1 MPIELD
7 QHLREKMTHD
17 ASEFP
22 ISYFRDELATLLN
35 WTGPLHWHPEF
46 EIATALSGVLDY
58 QVGKDHIHLN
68 AGDSVFV
75 NGNMLHGIRQIS
87 GDAPDPMPNIV
98 FYGSF
103 LASENSTVYKKYI
116 RAIMECSSLSYIVFR
131 NAINAHAPVRQLISD
146 VYRHMEEKDACYEL
160 AVQRNL
166 IGIFEYIIRN
176 FDDFPK
182 QDEPRVQI
190 NAQIRVQQMLSFI
203 YSHYA
208 ENITLE
214 DIARAASISRSEAG
228 RCFNS
233 YIGYSP
239 VEALIRHR
247 LQAAYSL
254 LESTDKSIQEISAE
268 CGFNSV
274 NYFHRQ
280 YRRHYACAP
289 GEHRKMGK

>member
-7 QHLREKMTHD
+7 QHLREKMSHD

-22 ISYFRDELATLLN
+22 ISFFRDELAALPS
-35 WTGPLHWHPEF
+35 WTGPFHWHPEF

-68 AGDSVFV
+68 AGDSIFV
-75 NGNMLHGIRQIS
+75 NGNLLHRIRQLS
-87 GDAPDPMPNIV
+87 GNAPDPMPNIV

-103 LASENSTVYKKYI
+103 IASENSAVYKKYI
-116 RAIMECSSLSYIVFR
+116 RAILECDSLPYVVFQKS
-131 NAINAHAPVRQLISD
+131 IDAHAPVRELISD
-146 VYRHMEEKDACYEL
+146 AYYHMEEKDACYEL
-160 AVQRNL
+160 SVQRDL
-166 IGIFEYIIRN
+166 IGIFEFILRR
-176 FDDFPK
+176 FDTLPK
-182 QDEPRVQI
+182 QDEPRIHI
-190 NAQIRVQQMLSFI
+190 NAQIRVQQMLSYI
-203 YSHYA
+203 YSHYS
-208 ENITLE
+208 ENITLD

-233 YIGYSP
+233 YIGHSP

-247 LQAAYSL
+247 LQTAYSL

-280 YRRHYACAP
+280 YRRHYDCAP
-289 GEHRKMGK
+289 GENRKMRK

>member
-7 QHLREKMTHD
+7 QHLREKMAHD

-22 ISYFRDELATLLN
+22 ISYFRDELAALPN

-68 AGDSVFV
+68 AGDSIFV
-75 NGNMLHGIRQIS
+75 NGNLLHGIRQIS
-87 GDAPDPMPNIV
+87 GDEPDPMPNIV

-103 LASENSTVYKKYI
+103 IASENSTVYKKYI
-116 RAIMECSSLSYIVFR
+116 RAIMECNSLPYIVFR
-131 NAINAHAPVRQLISD
+131 NDDEAHAPVRRLISD
-146 VYRHMEEKDACYEL
+146 VYHHMQEKDDCYEL
-160 AVQRNL
+160 SVQHDL
-166 IGIFEYIIRN
+166 IGIFEYILRN
-176 FDDFPK
+176 FDELPK
-182 QDEPRVQI
+182 RNEPRIHI
-190 NAQIRVQQMLSFI
+190 NAQIRVQQMLSYI

-214 DIARAASISRSEAG
+214 DIAGAASVSRSEAG

-247 LQAAYSL
+247 LQMAHSL

-268 CGFNSV
+268 CGFNSLS
-274 NYFHRQ
+274 YFYRQ
-280 YRRHYACAP
+280 YRRHYGCAP
-289 GEHRKMGK
+289 NENRKMGK